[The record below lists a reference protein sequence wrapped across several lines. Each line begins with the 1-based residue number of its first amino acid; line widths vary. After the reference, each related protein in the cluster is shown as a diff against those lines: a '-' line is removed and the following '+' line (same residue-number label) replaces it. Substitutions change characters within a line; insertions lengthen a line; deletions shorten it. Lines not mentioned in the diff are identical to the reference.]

1 MHEIR
6 FYEIKDDKL
15 TYVLNSRHYTLTE
28 AIEHFLVMSSL
39 YGEEFNFK
47 PSIPEE
53 VLEQVVR
60 NSDKEVVTIIST
72 EEWCY

>member
-15 TYVLNSRHYTLTE
+15 IYTLNSRHYTFTE
-28 AIEHFLVMSSL
+28 AFEHYLVMRSL
-39 YGEEFNFK
+39 YGEEFYFK

-53 VLEQVVR
+53 KLEQLVR

-72 EEWCY
+72 EEWYY

>member
-15 TYVLNSRHYTLTE
+15 TYVLNSRHYTFTE
-28 AIEHFLVMSSL
+28 ALEHFLVMKSL
-39 YGEEFNFK
+39 YRGEFCFK

-53 VLEQVVR
+53 KLEQVVR
-60 NSDKEVVTIIST
+60 NSDKEIVTIIT
-72 EEWCY
+72 L

>member
-15 TYVLNSRHYTLTE
+15 TYVLNSRHYTFTE
-28 AIEHFLVMSSL
+28 AFEHFLVMSSL
-39 YGEEFNFK
+39 YRREFYFK

-53 VLEQVVR
+53 KLEQVVR
-60 NSDKEVVTIIST
+60 NSDKEIVTIIT
-72 EEWCY
+72 L